1 MKLYSALLLI
11 AGLAVASA
19 KCPND
24 CNGHG
29 TCNVYSA
36 CECYRNWMAADCSE
50 RVCYFGHAFVDTP
63 QGDLNADG
71 RTDITTAAY
80 HVVLGSNY
88 SFFQPT
94 ETDGTAAVTDGY
106 YLGRLA
112 DGTVKSS
119 FQMSAAGSPVYAVED
134 DITNEYFLDSGPAAY
149 GHDTYGF
156 AQNCHDNISTSVNY
170 AVAFEVTGVQQNT
183 YVALAANKSCAADA
197 RVFLAA
203 ANADSTAQNSA
214 ATVGYVREATTN
226 KSYVLLR
233 DVVLP
238 VKSGTLNLWCG
249 AVALGVPSTTGVPF
263 PVGAAGHEFA
273 LMSLYCGDGSCNGG
287 KDCDNIA
294 NSADTDALHCIH
306 GGDGT
311 SSTRASTYVCSVT
324 PASYKVQWSNV
335 REWESYPT
343 DHGVAS
349 TESLKSTW
357 DEGHFYRE
365 CSNKGTCN
373 RSSGVCECYAG
384 FEGEGCSRM
393 ACPNDCSGHG
403 VCKRAIDRDSSY
415 VGWDAYKSQ
424 RCECDGGYT
433 GTDCSMRVCPS
444 GDDPVTR
451 INDRNEIQK
460 FGVNNT
466 ANIKTA
472 LGSSTA
478 ATEAFFALEFT
489 TELGE
494 KFTTRT
500 IDFLGY
506 GVAKDVEAAL
516 EALPHSVIEDVEVSA
531 ADTAVQAEVTLTIA
545 QTTVTAGQA
554 VVQGT
559 ASGVI
564 KTDATDATSVV
575 VTVSSGT
582 FDTTANSTTLTING
596 TAVNCTNVA
605 VGSTTT
611 SRYVTVTFLHNSG
624 NLPDLG
630 ARYEWAVGA
639 SGDHP
644 SRNTA
649 AGAFEATGT
658 GGAGVGGFKLET
670 LQHGN
675 KENVMCSNRG
685 LCDYSTGL
693 CKCFAG
699 FTDFDCSVQNALAT
713 A

>member
-1 MKLYSALLLI
+1 MKLSALLFLS
-11 AGLAVASA
+11 AVGLASA

-71 RTDITTAAY
+71 RTDISTAAY

-88 SFFQPT
+88 SFFQGT
-94 ETDGTAAVTDGY
+94 ETDGTGAVVDGFY
-106 YLGRLA
+106 KGKLA

-119 FQMSAAGSPVYAVED
+119 FQFSAAGSPVYAIED
-134 DITNEYFLDSGPAAY
+134 DITEEFHLDAGSESY

-156 AQNCHDNISTSVNY
+156 TQNCHDNVSSAVNY

-183 YVALAANKSCAADA
+183 YVTLAAGKTCAANA

-203 ANADSTAQNSA
+203 ADANGAAQAAA
-214 ATVGYVREATTN
+214 ATVGYVREATDN
-226 KSYVLLR
+226 KAYVLLR
-233 DVVLP
+233 DVQLP
-238 VKSGTLNLWCG
+238 IISGTLNLFCG
-249 AVALGVPSTTGVPF
+249 STALGVPATPLPF
-263 PVGAAGHEFA
+263 PVGSEGTEFS
-273 LMSLYCGDGSCNGG
+273 LMTLHCGDGACNAG

-294 NSADTDALHCIH
+294 NAASGDALHCIH
-306 GGDGT
+306 GGNGS
-311 SSTRASTYVCSVT
+311 SSTRATTVVCSVT
-324 PASYKVQWSNV
+324 PAAYKVQWSNV
-335 REWESYPT
+335 REWEAYPT

-373 RSSGVCECYAG
+373 RSSGLCECYAG
-384 FEGEGCSRM
+384 FEGEGCTRM

-403 VCKRAIDRDSSY
+403 VCKRAIDNNSDF

-424 RCECDGGYT
+424 RCTCDGGYT
-433 GTDCSMRVCPS
+433 GTDCSMRICPS

-451 INDRNEIQK
+451 ISDRNEIQK
-460 FGVNNT
+460 FGV
-466 ANIKTA
+466 AYSAHIKDA
-472 LGSSTA
+472 LLSNTA

-494 KFTTRT
+494 KFSTRS

-506 GVAKDVEAAL
+506 NVAKDVESAL
-516 EALPHSVIEDVEVSA
+516 ESLPHSVIEDVEVSLSTSTYVEA
-531 ADTAVQAEVTLTIA
+531 TLTLATATYAAGDAVA
-545 QTTVTAGQA
+545 QANGAAGTVKAAVTGTSIVVTVTAGTFQTTA
-554 VVQGT
+554 AGGALTVDGT
-559 ASGVI
+559 AR
-564 KTDATDATSVV
+564 A
-575 VTVSSGT
+575 
-582 FDTTANSTTLTING
+582 TTAVSNATLPG
-596 TAVNCTNVA
+596 
-605 VGSTTT
+605 G
-611 SRYVTVTFLHNSG
+611 RHVTVTFLHNSG
-624 NLPDLG
+624 DIPDLG
-630 ARYEWAVGA
+630 ARYNWAVGA
-639 SGDHP
+639 TGAATQP

-649 AGAFEATGT
+649 AGAFEASGA
-658 GGAGVGGFKLET
+658 GGAGTSGFKLTT
-670 LQHGN
+670 LQNGN
-675 KENVMCSNRG
+675 KENVICSNRG
-685 LCDYSTGL
+685 LCDYSTGT
-693 CKCFAG
+693 CKCFGG